1 MTNSVTT
8 WNDVRRKDLSLT
20 PVPSPRNPLGAS
32 ASDGAPSGDA
42 THIREHGSVLASA
55 EKTALVWMAQ
65 RLPRRINSD
74 HLTLLGFV
82 AMLLAGGSYALASRN
97 QGALLGVVF
106 ALALNWLGD
115 SLDGTLAR
123 VRNQQRPRY
132 GFYVD
137 HVLDM
142 VGTFSLLGG
151 LALSGYMNP
160 LLAMAM
166 LAAYLTAAAEEFLAT
181 HVRRVF
187 HLSFLGFGP
196 TELRIILSIGTL
208 YLLYRPW
215 VNLGSLGM
223 FRLFDVGGVVAIA
236 GLALKIVVSAVRNGH
251 ALYMEERLP
260 Q

>member
-1 MTNSVTT
+1 
-8 WNDVRRKDLSLT
+8 
-20 PVPSPRNPLGAS
+20 
-32 ASDGAPSGDA
+32 
-42 THIREHGSVLASA
+42 
-55 EKTALVWMAQ
+55 MAQ

-97 QGALLGVVF
+97 RWALLGVVL